1 MDKLI
6 SESPLPSLKNLFG
19 RNIQSKADTVDDL
32 KEGSTVSEHAERSR
46 PPLTLRRRLPDL
58 VGKHLENKILVGE
71 TQEYTL
77 AILVV
82 HSFAQSPQLDQV
94 RKSVGERYAD
104 RAIEVYPVTP
114 LELLTYGKDGDETG
128 ADVRTL
134 SSSYEMAL
142 EDIVLFAVTHR
153 AADISLDIDHTAAM
167 SQIGFK
173 IDGRQ
178 FRPPEWRMETER
190 LVEIVNIAWQGVA
203 GGAHSSFD
211 RDVESQGIYTLT
223 VGKRAF
229 KLRFQSIITDVGP
242 SIVLRLLE
250 QGVVK
255 SLENYG
261 YLPTHLAMIKQNMAA
276 GTGLICIS
284 GKVGSGKTTLVTAAI
299 DTLPRHKKI
308 FMLEDPVEILLR
320 SVQQITVSRPVD
332 GTGDALYTRKLMAL
346 KRVAPDAVSMGEVR
360 DWLNARGVTDLGG
373 MGTLGLFTLHASCA
387 LQAPQKLWS
396 ESIGVPRDFLASPGM
411 LRLLVHQAL
420 VPRLCSCA
428 KDLYSLVEDG
438 GTDSAGDFKDG
449 VHWFRYIQQL
459 EAAFDIKVTGMK
471 VRNPEGCDHCRKPH
485 FPDLNG
491 YVGRQP
497 IVEMIEPNKH
507 HALLHH
513 IAQGNTLGMYDY
525 FNTLPRKA
533 INDPDMHNKT
543 IVECGLYLALQ
554 GLLDPRDIEQATE
567 SFESLVQQPRYR
579 RPEA

>member
-1 MDKLI
+1 MDKLT

-19 RNIQSKADTVDDL
+19 WNIQSKADAA
-32 KEGSTVSEHAERSR
+32 EEFEESTAVSEHPEQNR
-46 PPLTLRRRLPDL
+46 PPLTLRSRLPDL
-58 VGKHLENKILVGE
+58 VGKHMQNKILVGE
-71 TQEYTL
+71 TQDHGL

-82 HSFAQSPQLDQV
+82 HSFAQSPQLEQV
-94 RKSVGERYAD
+94 RKTVGERYPG
-104 RAIEVYPVTP
+104 RTIEVHPVTP
-114 LELLTYGKDGDETG
+114 LELVTYAKGESEAG
-128 ADVRTL
+128 ADTRTQA
-134 SSSYEMAL
+134 SSYEMAL
-142 EDIVLFAVTHR
+142 EEIVLFAVTHR
-153 AADISLDIDHTAAM
+153 AADISLDIDHTASM

-178 FRPPEWRMETER
+178 LRPPEWRMETKR
-190 LVEIVNIAWQGVA
+190 LTEIVNIAWQGVA

-211 RDVESQGIYTLT
+211 RDVESQGIYTLP

-261 YLPTHLAMIKQNMAA
+261 YLPTHLAILKQHKAA
-276 GTGLICIS
+276 GNGLVCIS

-299 DTLPRHKKI
+299 DTLPRHFKV
-308 FMLEDPVEILLR
+308 FMLEDPVEILLED
-320 SVQQITVSRPVD
+320 VQQITVSRPVD
-332 GTGDALYTRKLMAL
+332 GSGDELYTRKLMAL
-346 KRVAPDAVSMGEVR
+346 KRVAPDAVSLGEVR
-360 DWLNARGVTDLGG
+360 DPLNARAITDIGG
-373 MGTLGLFTLHASCA
+373 MGTLGFFTLHASCA

-428 KDLYSLVEDG
+428 KDVTSLIEDG
-438 GTDSAGDFKDG
+438 GVDSAGDFKDG
-449 VHWFRYIQQL
+449 GYWFRYIQQL
-459 EAAFDIKVTGMK
+459 EAAFDIKVKGMK

-491 YVGRQP
+491 YAGRQP

-513 IAQGNTLGMYDY
+513 IAQGDTLGMYDY

-533 INDPDMHNKT
+533 IDDPDMHNKT

-567 SFESLVQQPRYR
+567 SFESLIQQPRYR